1 MTEAGESIRTA
12 HKLPGEDPACLQ
24 IAVGILGTLLL
35 AIISL
40 LSRWHWSPGTS
51 VGVLALVAGTLLVGA
66 AGFSGLREQR
76 QPRAA
81 SLMVAGDIF
90 LTTSALAFL
99 IVSFG
104 GAFSWAFPL
113 GSIFTTLALFSDLAT
128 YRFRRAVSRALNLG
142 AAVRES

>member
-1 MTEAGESIRTA
+1 MTEAGESQRTA

-51 VGVLALVAGTLLVGA
+51 VGVLALFAGIVLVGA
-66 AGFSGLREQR
+66 AGFTALKEQR
-76 QPRAA
+76 QWRAA

-99 IVSFG
+99 VVSFG

-128 YRFRRAVSRALNLG
+128 YRFRRAASATAG
-142 AAVRES
+142 

>member
-1 MTEAGESIRTA
+1 MTEAGESKRTA

-24 IAVGILGTLLL
+24 IAVGILGALLL
-35 AIISL
+35 TIISL

-51 VGVLALVAGTLLVGA
+51 VGVLALFAGILLVDAG
-66 AGFSGLREQR
+66 GFSGLREHR
-76 QPRAA
+76 QWRAA

-99 IVSFG
+99 IASFG
-104 GAFSWAFPL
+104 GAFSWGFPL

-128 YRFRRAVSRALNLG
+128 YRFRRAASFALNI
-142 AAVRES
+142 

>member
-1 MTEAGESIRTA
+1 MTEAGESQRTA
-12 HKLPGEDPACLQ
+12 YKLPGEDPACLQ

-35 AIISL
+35 TIISL
-40 LSRWHWSPGTS
+40 LSRWHWSAATS
-51 VGVLALVAGTLLVGA
+51 AGVAAFIVAMILLIA
-66 AGFSGLREQR
+66 AGFSGLRAQR
-76 QPRAA
+76 QWRAA

-99 IVSFG
+99 VVSFG

-128 YRFRRAVSRALNLG
+128 YRFRRAASATAG
-142 AAVRES
+142 